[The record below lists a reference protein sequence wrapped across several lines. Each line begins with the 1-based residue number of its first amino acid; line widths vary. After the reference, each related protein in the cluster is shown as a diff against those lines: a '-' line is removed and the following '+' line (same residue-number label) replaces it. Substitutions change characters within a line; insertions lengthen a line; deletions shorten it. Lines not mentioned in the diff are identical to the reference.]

1 MNETQIAKLK
11 NTDISTW
18 DLSALRAEIHNML
31 AEYKGIVY
39 TEADMKDAKKD
50 RTDLGKFIKQIDD
63 ARKEYK
69 KKCLA
74 PYATIEPQLKEL
86 TEMIEN
92 QRKIIDHAIKDYEEQ
107 QKEEKQESV
116 RKYYDRK
123 AVILGDMA
131 DDLYKKIFKP
141 QWVNP
146 SKAKSKYEEEIVDAI
161 SKAAAD
167 IKEIKSKKSPFVDT
181 LLNLYSETLSMD
193 RVNEKQAEL
202 EEAARKAS
210 LTPIEEGASAIG
222 AASPT
227 AAKPEQILSDGTDG
241 TVIRIFA
248 NRTQLNQIL
257 DFMKAIGV
265 RYECI

>member
-1 MNETQIAKLK
+1 
-11 NTDISTW
+11 
-18 DLSALRAEIHNML
+18 
-31 AEYKGIVY
+31 
-39 TEADMKDAKKD
+39 
-50 RTDLGKFIKQIDD
+50 
-63 ARKEYK
+63 
-69 KKCLA
+69 
-74 PYATIEPQLKEL
+74 
-86 TEMIEN
+86 
-92 QRKIIDHAIKDYEEQ
+92 
-107 QKEEKQESV
+107 
-116 RKYYDRK
+116 
-123 AVILGDMA
+123 MA
-131 DDLYKKIFKP
+131 DDLYKNIFKS

-167 IKEIKSKKSPFVDT
+167 IKEIKSKESPFVDT

-210 LTPIEEGASAIG
+210 LTTIEEAASAIG
-222 AASPT
+222 AATPT